1 WHVTSTPVSSCD
13 QRDVSD
19 QTSSIA
25 DLRYRL
31 STRSVYR
38 RVTAI
43 RRAGNHLL
51 EGGTHRHIEVDS
63 PGRDRLEEPLVV
75 DRVDRAGAIG
85 GDHGLID
92 HFLEWR
98 VFSAEPDAIGLDRK
112 CVGGG
117 LVILRALPSG
127 GQA

>member
-43 RRAGNHLL
+43 RRTGDHLL
-51 EGGTHRHIEVDS
+51 EGGAHRHIEVDS
-63 PGRDRLEEPLVV
+63 PGRDRLEEPLVI
-75 DRVDRAGAIG
+75 DRVDRAAAIG
-85 GDHGLID
+85 RDHGLID
-92 HFLEWR
+92 DFVAWG
-98 VFSAEPDAIGLDRK
+98 VFAAEHDAVGLD
-112 CVGGG
+112 
-117 LVILRALPSG
+117 
-127 GQA
+127 